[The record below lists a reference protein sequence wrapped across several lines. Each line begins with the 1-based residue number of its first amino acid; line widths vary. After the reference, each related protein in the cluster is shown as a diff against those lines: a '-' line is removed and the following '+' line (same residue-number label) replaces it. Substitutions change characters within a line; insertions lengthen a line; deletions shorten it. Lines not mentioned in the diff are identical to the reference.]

1 MPRDAYEVLG
11 LARDADEQQIKK
23 AFRRLARELHPDVN
37 SEDPEAAEKF
47 KEAAEAYEI
56 LSDPERR
63 ATYDRY
69 GHEGLRSGGYRP
81 SSEAFGSL
89 GDLFNAFFG
98 EGGVFGGEAFGG
110 ARPARGG
117 DIAIAVEIG
126 LAEVLAGSTV
136 SVSYEAISRCERC
149 HGNGA
154 EPGTP
159 IVACPR
165 CSGAGRLEA
174 VARTPFGQ
182 VLQTVVCDRCH
193 GEGRVARQP
202 CAGCSGAGLRRTP
215 QVLEVRIPPGIDD
228 GQRIRVAG
236 RGNAAAGGGAPGDL
250 YVQVHVRGD
259 ERFVRDGRDL
269 VTVVDVPVTLAALGG
284 EVEVQTLEGATTL
297 KLAPGTQAGEELRA
311 RGAGLPELGR
321 SRRGDLRVFVNV
333 LIPRHLS
340 GEQRELLERLHAT
353 LSADNHAHGGE
364 SVLLRLRRLLRHH
377 AD

>member
-1 MPRDAYEVLG
+1 MPTPRADQRMPRDAYEVLG

-159 IVACPR
+159 IVACP
-165 CSGAGRLEA
+165 
-174 VARTPFGQ
+174 
-182 VLQTVVCDRCH
+182 
-193 GEGRVARQP
+193 
-202 CAGCSGAGLRRTP
+202 GCSGAGLRRTP